1 MENKPQVTSG
11 LINSYAI
18 ANAMNTFAF
27 TVPTLFLSM
36 FMTDYLG
43 ISPVAMANGM
53 FIARL
58 VDFFVSIVAGGI
70 IEKAHMKHG
79 KYLSW
84 IRLLTVTLFFGNIIQ
99 MLDTTAFIKNATG
112 RLVIVMIFYM
122 MFHCS
127 MNFNATSRAAI
138 LPKICG
144 ADMEMRK
151 RFTARQTQLGAL
163 VTIFGS
169 AIIVPLVNFM
179 GKATGKE
186 SIGYFIGAL
195 IFSALFVVC
204 NIWFIKMASPYDPPE
219 DAAAAARRTPTVG
232 QMVESLVTNPQM
244 LILFGCFVVFTMGN
258 QLYTGVTTYFFRVTG
273 NFNRYSFA
281 LTARAVCAFLA
292 SMVAPP
298 MARKLGKKA
307 AVVTSWSLVAVTGL
321 IIKFFCFKNGEAN
334 IVLMTVCMCLWQ
346 AALYLYMGFMA
357 VLYLDCG
364 EYGYYKSGIDNRTMA
379 VTVMNWPT
387 KIGFML
393 GGSMVG
399 WMIAWAGYD
408 AAGGSGGAQGSFASM
423 EKFMTTM
430 GLVPAILAGVAA
442 VCFFLFYKLDDK
454 TAAEYAKA
462 NVEREAAE
470 KAAEGK

>member
-1 MENKPQVTSG
+1 MEKPPVKESLVTS
-11 LINSYAI
+11 YALG
-18 ANAMNTFAF
+18 NAMNTMGFQ
-27 TVPTLFLSM
+27 VPTLFLSM

-58 VDFFVSIVAGGI
+58 VDFAVSIVAGMI
-70 IEKAHMKHG
+70 IEKVHMKHG

-84 IRLLTVTLFFGNIIQ
+84 IRLLTGTLFFGNIIQ
-99 MLDTTAFIKNATG
+99 MLDTSAFVSNTTA

-144 ADMEMRK
+144 ADMELRK
-151 RFTARQTQLGAL
+151 KFTARQTQLGAL

-195 IFSALFVVC
+195 IFSGLFVVF
-204 NIWFIKMASPYDPPE
+204 NTWFIKQASPYDPPE
-219 DAAAAARRTPTVG
+219 DAATAARKAPTVG
-232 QMVESLVTNPQM
+232 QMVSSLVTNPQM
-244 LILFGCFVVFTMGN
+244 LILFGCFMVFTMGN

-273 NFNRYSFA
+273 NFSRYSFA
-281 LTARAVCAFLA
+281 LTARAVCAFVA

-298 MARKLGKKA
+298 LARKLGKKA
-307 AVVTSWSLVAVTGL
+307 ALVTGWSIVAIAGL
-321 IIKFFCFKNGEAN
+321 IIKFGCYNAATGEAN
-334 IVLMTVCMCLWQ
+334 IVLMTVCMCLFQ

-364 EYGYYKSGIDNRTMA
+364 EYGYYKSGVDNRTMA

-387 KIGFML
+387 KIGFMF
-393 GGSMVG
+393 GGSIVG
-399 WMIAWAGYD
+399 YMLAWAGYD
-408 AAGGSGGAQGSFASM
+408 AAGGVNGAQGAFADM
-423 EKFMTTM
+423 GKFMTTM

-470 KAAEGK
+470 KK